1 MLSLLAACALAQ
13 TPPTSLAPS
22 PPSTAPSPPAV
33 SPAVSPAAGSP
44 PADILS
50 CVNQLACTEGA
61 PVNCDVL
68 ASYFIPGSCAGSCT
82 VDEKDAIYAAL
93 KAGVPTLNGTLTL
106 DCVVPSSTCRRRRH
120 LGEIAVEYGRRLGQL
135 AMSYASEAGQERN
148 LPVQWTTSLVPST
161 AQAKRA
167 LSHTGSHITWPACV
181 SNCTE
186 PTNATSCSVI
196 DTYLYTPTGCG
207 YGCDA
212 TTKAQIFSILQ
223 THPTL
228 LLSCTAPSPSP

>member
-106 DCVVPSSTCRRRRH
+106 DCA
-120 LGEIAVEYGRRLGQL
+120 I
-135 AMSYASEAGQERN
+135 
-148 LPVQWTTSLVPST
+148 
-161 AQAKRA
+161 
-167 LSHTGSHITWPACV
+167 IPACV
-181 SNCTE
+181 AAVPEAVTAVVA
-186 PTNATSCSVI
+186 PVVATTVATSV
-196 DTYLYTPTGCG
+196 
-207 YGCDA
+207 A
-212 TTKAQIFSILQ
+212 TTVATSVA
-223 THPTL
+223 TSVGT
-228 LLSCTAPSPSP
+228 SV